1 MFGALN
7 RFIGR
12 LDSEPVQHPRTPT
25 ADNAFGFQVLRN
37 KDPELPLEPWFDFIV
52 GINGHPIEDPDPNL
66 FATEVR
72 NCAGTSVRFE
82 VWSAKGQKTHTVSI
96 QVSPSNP
103 TLGLALQL
111 APLSSTQNIWHVLSI
126 PSPLSPAYRAGL
138 LPHSDYIIG
147 TPSGTLRG
155 EAALGE
161 LVEDHL
167 NRTLVLWVYNSE
179 FDVVREVELVP
190 TRGWGG
196 EGALGAELGYGAL
209 HRLPVGLGEEVEGPG
224 EVVFETREDG
234 TSTPVFH
241 PLEPQP
247 DAAAAGGSF
256 LVPANMASPPPLSA
270 PSRNLSA
277 SPANNRSPAPRR
289 AGRMRHAGLSPNL
302 AFDEYFAEGVQ
313 KSKEQDYIPSRKG
326 TPLPPPP
333 KAGVVSPPPVG
344 SPGPAQES

>member
-1 MFGALN
+1 MFGAFN
-7 RFIGR
+7 RLIG
-12 LDSEPVQHPRTPT
+12 LDAEPVQQPRAQST
-25 ADNAFGFQVLRN
+25 ADSSFGFQVLRN

-52 GINGHPIEDPDPNL
+52 GINGRLIEDPDPNL

-72 NCAGTSVRFE
+72 NCAGASVTFE
-82 VWSAKGQKTHTVSI
+82 IWSAKGQKTHTVSI
-96 QVSPSNP
+96 PIPASNP

-111 APLSSTQNIWHVLSI
+111 APLSSTQHIWHVLSI

-155 EAALGE
+155 ESALGE

-234 TSTPVFH
+234 TSTPV
-241 PLEPQP
+241 LEPGP
-247 DAAAAGGSF
+247 APPSGHF
-256 LVPANMASPPPLSA
+256 LVPANMASPPPLA
-270 PSRNLSA
+270 GPPRNTA
-277 SPANNRSPAPRR
+277 SPASHSGRR
-289 AGRMRHAGLSPNL
+289 HKTRHAGTSSSLA
-302 AFDEYFAEGVQ
+302 AFDEYFAEGEQ
-313 KSKEQDYIPSRKG
+313 KSKDQDYAPSRRG
-326 TPLPPPP
+326 TPLAPPP
-333 KAGVVSPPPVG
+333 KAGVSPSG
-344 SPGPAQES
+344 AE